1 MTDCSE
7 YDLVDVAI
15 IGAGPAG
22 LSAAL
27 YTSRAGLKTALF
39 GDPYSSQLAR
49 AEIVENFI
57 TWTKPSSGLEILEK
71 MITHATQ
78 WGAILV
84 EKEIRHLIA
93 DGGIFVLS
101 DEEGKRTCAY
111 SILIASGTKH
121 KQLGIK
127 GEKEYIAKGIHY
139 CTICDG
145 PIYKNKPVA
154 IVGVGTEALKAAL
167 RMSSI
172 ASSVTLLLTQKSSKE
187 DSELIQELK
196 PSGNVT
202 IFEKA
207 KPLEVLGGEDGN
219 VSGLT
224 FQYNGDQKKIDTSSI
239 FAEMGSIPSSALAVY
254 LGVEMED
261 LFIKVNEQQETNIP
275 GIFAAGNVTGGLAK
289 QAIISAGDG
298 ARAAIS
304 IIDYIKKLGVTSA
317 KLRTTQWGTSH
328 AKPITDVEPSGKRQ
342 IIVKGA
348 LYDYVQADEGF
359 RSSFNR
365 YTPKKDVLSSFQ
377 DKLPKARVIT
387 VSTHWC
393 PDCRRAVPKM
403 ARIAEYLPDWEFTI
417 EDRDKEGVREKYNA
431 KKIPTFIIQ
440 DENGKELGRII
451 EKPKFASF
459 EEDLQRIVEGTYDI

>member
-39 GDPYSSQLAR
+39 GDTYSSQLAR
-49 AEIVENFI
+49 AETVENFI
-57 TWTKPSSGLEILEK
+57 TWTKPSPGLEILEK

-93 DGGIFVLS
+93 DEGIFVLS

-111 SILIASGTKH
+111 SILIASGNKY

-127 GEKEYIAKGIHY
+127 GEKEYTAKGIHY

-145 PIYKNKPVA
+145 PNYKNEPVA
-154 IVGVGTEALKAAL
+154 IVGVVTEALKAAL
-167 RMSSI
+167 RMSTI
-172 ASSVTLLLTQKSSKE
+172 ASSVTLLLTQQSSKE

-196 PSGNVT
+196 SADNVT
-202 IFEKA
+202 IFQKA
-207 KPLEVLGGEDGN
+207 KPLEVLGGENDV
-219 VSGLT
+219 VSGLR
-224 FQYNGDQKKIDTSSI
+224 FQYNGEQKKIDVTAI
-239 FAEMGSIPSSALAVY
+239 FAEMGSIPSSSLAAY
-254 LGVEMED
+254 LGVEMEG
-261 LFIKVNEQQETNIP
+261 LFIKVNAQQETNIP
-275 GIFAAGNVTGGLAK
+275 GIFAAGDVTGGLAR

-304 IIDYIKKLGVTSA
+304 IIDYIKKLGVSSA
-317 KLRTTQWGTSH
+317 KLRTKQWGTSEV
-328 AKPITDVEPSGKRQ
+328 KPKSNVESSDKRQ
-342 IIVKGA
+342 IIAKRA
-348 LYDYVQADEGF
+348 LYDYVLADEGF
-359 RSSFNR
+359 KSSFDR
-365 YTPKKDVLSSFQ
+365 YKPNIEVLRSFKH
-377 DKLPKARVIT
+377 KLVKARVII

-393 PDCRRAVPKM
+393 SDCRRGVPKI
-403 ARIAEYLPDWEFTI
+403 ARIAEHLPEWEFVI

-431 KKIPTFIIQ
+431 RKIPTFIVQ

-459 EEDLQRIVEGTYDI
+459 EEDLQRIVEGTYE